1 MSTVIFDSAHVGG
14 VPFRLKISSEY
25 DGDSMVSSHRSL
37 CDFRSQE
44 ASMREAILP
53 HISTFFAYI
62 CFKNQMGKSC
72 TNCLTYRLRP
82 YRIYKSEKKRVGLKA

>member
-1 MSTVIFDSAHVGG
+1 MSTVIYDSAHVGG
-14 VPFRLKISSEY
+14 VPIHLKISSGY
-25 DGDSMVSSHRSL
+25 DKTHAVSSHRSL

-53 HISTFFAYI
+53 HFSTFFAYI
-62 CFKNQMGKSC
+62 CFKNQMGKSR

-82 YRIYKSEKKRVGLKA
+82 YRIYKSEKKRYGLKA

>member
-1 MSTVIFDSAHVGG
+1 MSTVIYDSAHVGG
-14 VPFRLKISSEY
+14 EPIHKKKSSEY
-25 DGDSMVSSHRSL
+25 DRNPVGSSHRSL

-53 HISTFFAYI
+53 HFSTFFEYI

-82 YRIYKSEKKRVGLKA
+82 YKIYKSEKKRYGLKA

>member
-14 VPFRLKISSEY
+14 EPSHLKISFEY
-25 DGDSMVSSHRSL
+25 DGDSVVSSHRSL

-53 HISTFFAYI
+53 HYSTFLHISVPKIKWEKAA
-62 CFKNQMGKSC
+62 
-72 TNCLTYRLRP
+72 
-82 YRIYKSEKKRVGLKA
+82 RIV